1 VKRIAKLR
9 HFRKQYDV
17 ERNRERQRQK
27 RSIIRVRMID
37 GQCNDFDNPASG
49 SVHYRFG
56 QYMNYK
62 AKLFSAL
69 FAING
74 NVMAKRSI

>member
-1 VKRIAKLR
+1 
-9 HFRKQYDV
+9 
-17 ERNRERQRQK
+17 
-27 RSIIRVRMID
+27 MID

-74 NVMAKRSI
+74 NVYFLIGHIVLVPNDSLCNI